1 MALWKE
7 KELEPAKS
15 ETTKPAAD
23 PIPGTKS
30 MAAATPAA
38 KTGTRTKPRQSME
51 SVIGS
56 ELVIEG
62 TITGAGHV
70 RLVGKFKGD
79 VHVDGDLT
87 IEPGAKVT
95 GSVRAGSIVIGGELE
110 GNVDAATR
118 VELLES
124 GLVHGDIKAGSLS
137 VAAGSR
143 MRGQAEFGWDE
154 KELRAPKM
162 KVEGATAR

>member
-7 KELEPAKS
+7 KELEPAKP
-15 ETTKPAAD
+15 ETTKPAPDSMSA
-23 PIPGTKS
+23 TKPP
-30 MAAATPAA
+30 AATTSGAL
-38 KTGTRTKPRQSME
+38 TGARTKPRQSME

-95 GSVRAGSIVIGGELE
+95 GSVRAGSVVIGGELE

-143 MRGQAEFGWDE
+143 MRGQAEFGWE
-154 KELRAPKM
+154 EQELRTPKM